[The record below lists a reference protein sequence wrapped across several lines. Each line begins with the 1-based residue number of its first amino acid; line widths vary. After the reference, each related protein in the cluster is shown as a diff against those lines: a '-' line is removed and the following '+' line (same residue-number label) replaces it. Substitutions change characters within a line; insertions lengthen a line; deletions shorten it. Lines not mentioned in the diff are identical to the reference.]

1 MISFHWGNEYEIHH
15 NSFQEN
21 LAHVAIDAGANLVVG
36 HHPHV
41 IQEIEKYKDGYIAYS
56 LGNFVFDQNFSEDTK
71 SGLLLSVTLKNK
83 KIEQVTSE
91 KVNFNSSYQPF
102 IVR

>member
-1 MISFHWGNEYEIHH
+1 
-15 NSFQEN
+15 
-21 LAHVAIDAGANLVVG
+21 VASAQRSLVVG

-56 LGNFVFDQNFSEDTK
+56 LGNFVFDQNFSEETK
-71 SGLLLSVTLKNK
+71 TGLLLSVTLKDK
-83 KIEQVTSE
+83 KVDRVTSE